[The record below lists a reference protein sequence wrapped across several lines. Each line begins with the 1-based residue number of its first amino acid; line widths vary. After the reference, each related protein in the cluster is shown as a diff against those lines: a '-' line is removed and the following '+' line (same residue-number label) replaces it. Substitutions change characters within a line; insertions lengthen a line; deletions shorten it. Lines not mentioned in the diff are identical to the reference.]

1 MIAVPECKWKTVKL
15 GRSCSPLPEG
25 QPVHLYLPRNQF
37 PDIVVRRATNISV
50 RIGSNYTAG
59 SFNTT
64 EQIENE
70 VMVVR
75 WKFFEFSHLIQE
87 AD

>member
-1 MIAVPECKWKTVKL
+1 MENCEAWKEL
-15 GRSCSPLPEG
+15 LPPPGG
-25 QPVHLYLPRNQF
+25 QPDHLYLPRKQF
-37 PDIVVRRATNISV
+37 PDIVVRKATNISV
-50 RIGSNYTAG
+50 RIGSNYIAG
-59 SFNTT
+59 SCNTT

-70 VMVVR
+70 MMVVR

>member
-1 MIAVPECKWKTVKL
+1 MPECKWKTVKL

-50 RIGSNYTAG
+50 RII
-59 SFNTT
+59 NTT